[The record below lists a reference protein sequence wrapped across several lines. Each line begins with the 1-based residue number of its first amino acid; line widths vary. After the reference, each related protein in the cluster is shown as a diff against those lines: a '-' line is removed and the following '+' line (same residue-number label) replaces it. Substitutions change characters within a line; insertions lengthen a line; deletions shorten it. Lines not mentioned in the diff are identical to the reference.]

1 VLLADSSAPS
11 IAIGLLLIPLLVAVN
26 AFFVAAEFALVAVRR
41 TRVEE
46 LANQGD
52 ARAKV
57 LLQGL
62 DDLDDRVA
70 AAQLGITVASLAL
83 SLACEPAL
91 HHLLAPLFAALPDAV
106 QGAISKVASLA
117 LTLGAMTY
125 LHVVFGEQMPK
136 LAALQTSEAVALR
149 IAGPLA
155 WFARTVR
162 PVTRLL
168 NGSSNLFLRWC
179 GYRPGGEHAETPTVD
194 EMRLLIEDQE
204 EAGLIDPE
212 AADYVLNVFELSSKR
227 VADVMVPWDKVMTL
241 DLDTPPDKVLEA
253 VREGAHTRMPVTAG
267 RPPAV
272 VGLVNTK
279 DLFYLFSLK
288 GVVVL
293 EDAIYPAQ
301 YLAPTDSVADA
312 LRRFRKSHRPMAVVR
327 EAGGPP
333 LGILTLEDVLE
344 EIVGDLEDEQDDP
357 ARRRQL
363 RARAARRRRP
373 PPLLPP
379 SRPGPTGGAGR
390 PAP

>member
-1 VLLADSSAPS
+1 MFAEASATATVVGLA
-11 IAIGLLLIPLLVAVN
+11 LIPLLVAVN

-46 LANQGD
+46 LANAGD
-52 ARAKV
+52 PRAAA
-57 LLQGL
+57 LLVGL
-62 DDLDDRVA
+62 DELDDRVA
-70 AAQLGITVASLAL
+70 AAQFGITVASLAL
-83 SLACEPAL
+83 ALASEPAL
-91 HHLLAPLFAALPDAV
+91 HALTAPLFAALPAAW
-106 QGAISKVASLA
+106 QGTASKVVSVA
-117 LTLGAMTY
+117 LTLSAMTY

-136 LAALQTSEAVALR
+136 LAALQLSEAIALR

-155 WFARTVR
+155 WFARLTR
-162 PVTRLL
+162 PVTRLM
-168 NGSSNLFLRWC
+168 NGSSSVFLRWC
-179 GYRPGGEHAETPTVD
+179 GLKPVGEHAETPTVD

-204 EAGLIDPE
+204 EAGLIDAE
-212 AADYVLNVFELSSKR
+212 AADYVLNVFELSTKPVR
-227 VADVMVPWDKVMTL
+227 DVMIPWDKVMTL
-241 DLDTPPDKVLEA
+241 DLDTPPDRILEA

-267 RPPAV
+267 TPVVV

-301 YLAPTDSVADA
+301 YLAPGESVANA

-327 EAGGPP
+327 EADGPP

-344 EIVGDLEDEQDDP
+344 EIVGDIEDEQDDP

-363 RARAARRRRP
+363 RARAARRRR
-373 PPLLPP
+373 
-379 SRPGPTGGAGR
+379 
-390 PAP
+390 

>member
-1 VLLADSSAPS
+1 VPPFADATALSTAVGLA
-11 IAIGLLLIPLLVAVN
+11 LIPLLVAVN

-46 LANQGD
+46 LVNGGD
-52 ARAKV
+52 PRAKT
-57 LLQGL
+57 LLACL
-62 DDLDDRVA
+62 DELDDRVA

-83 SLACEPAL
+83 SLACEPAIE
-91 HHLLAPLFAALPDAV
+91 HLLAPLFAALPAGW
-106 QGAISKVASLA
+106 QGAASKAVSVA
-117 LTLGAMTY
+117 LTLAAMTY

-136 LAALQTSEAVALR
+136 LAALQASEAVALR

-155 WFARTVR
+155 WFARAVR
-162 PVTRLL
+162 PVTRLM
-168 NGSSNLFLRWC
+168 NGSSTLFLRWC
-179 GYRPGGEHAETPTVD
+179 GLKPVSEHAETPTVD

-212 AADYVLNVFELSSKR
+212 AADYVLNVFELSSKQVR
-227 VADVMVPWDKVMTL
+227 DVMVPWDKVMTL
-241 DLDTPPDKVLEA
+241 DLDTPPDRILEA

-267 RPPAV
+267 SPAEV
-272 VGLVNTK
+272 VGVVNTK

-301 YLAPTDSVADA
+301 YLAPGESVANA

-327 EAGGPP
+327 EPGGVP
-333 LGILTLEDVLE
+333 LGVLTLEDVLE

-357 ARRRQL
+357 ARRRLL

-373 PPLLPP
+373 SPLLPP
-379 SRPGPTGGAGR
+379 SWPREGER
-390 PAP
+390 